1 MLPLKLTLQVI
12 GFSVVMLS
20 IIIYL
25 VHRNL
30 FTIKYSLIWIIAII
44 GFLLS
49 ALIPDFLGHVRILL
63 GFELVSNMFFAILIG
78 MLMFFTLSL
87 TVIVS
92 RQKESIR
99 LLTQEISIIK
109 SRLDQK

>member
-1 MLPLKLTLQVI
+1 MLPIKLTFQVI
-12 GFSVVMLS
+12 AFSVVMLS

-30 FTIKYSLIWIIAII
+30 FTIKYSLIWILTIIA
-44 GFLLS
+44 FLMS

-92 RQKESIR
+92 HQKESIR
-99 LLTQEISIIK
+99 LLTQELSIIK
-109 SRLDQK
+109 AKLDQK